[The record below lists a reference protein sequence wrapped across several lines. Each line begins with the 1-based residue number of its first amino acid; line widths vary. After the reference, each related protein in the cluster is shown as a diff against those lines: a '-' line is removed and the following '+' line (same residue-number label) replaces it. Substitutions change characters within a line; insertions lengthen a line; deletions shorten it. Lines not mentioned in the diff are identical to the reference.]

1 MSRRTREQK
10 SIRCEFGKKI
20 KIKLMEKGMTQGQLA
35 KEVGMHPQHLIDV
48 IYGRRSGVS
57 YREPIK
63 KVLGL

>member
-1 MSRRTREQK
+1 MSKRRDQRA
-10 SIRCEFGKKI
+10 IPCDFGKEI
-20 KIKLMEKGMTQGQLA
+20 KIKLMEKGMTQGELA